1 MGFLQNLNAGHYSQ
15 CVELVLLGLGSQVN
29 FQAGRIILRCAR
41 PMGMFDVGRGD
52 HAQLWRTAIEGA
64 CGAGLVH
71 VARQAAHELR
81 ESLAKH
87 VKAFGDENPSIN
99 DIYSMQFFYPLWF
112 YRKPLISMGCQSF

>member
-1 MGFLQNLNAGHYSQ
+1 
-15 CVELVLLGLGSQVN
+15 
-29 FQAGRIILRCAR
+29 
-41 PMGMFDVGRGD
+41 MGMFDVGRGD
-52 HAQLWRTAIEGA
+52 HAQLWRAAIEGA

-99 DIYSMQFFYPLWF
+99 DIYSMQFIYPLWF
-112 YRKPLISMGCQSF
+112 YRKPLIFMGCQPF